1 MVYDLRTIL
10 DGWDYEP
17 GKISVRKIIGRDG
30 REKVQTRVDLG
41 VIQCETTGRPDGT
54 RPHGCESLLDYHEQ
68 RLDEHIA
75 RHGTDDG
82 FVLSPQD
89 CQELRRE
96 ANLYYQRYIALF
108 VLGEFEAV
116 ARDTEHNLRI
126 IDLCHDYAAEPDD
139 REALEGQRAYVV
151 MMYTRA
157 QVYQALDE
165 RQFEQAITRVEEGIE
180 QVREILAELEG
191 YDHEPA
197 PELNVL
203 NQLREEVLNRMPPDA
218 RPRLEWELE
227 QALAAED
234 YERAAELRDKL
245 GKPRRNRRRSV
256 S

>member
-41 VIQCETTGRPDGT
+41 VIQCEVAGRPDGV
-54 RPHGCESLLDYHEQ
+54 RPHGCDSLLEYFEQ

-75 RHGTDDG
+75 ARGTDDG
-82 FVLSPQD
+82 FLLSPQD

-116 ARDTEHNLRI
+116 CRDTEHNLRI
-126 IDLCHDYAAEPDD
+126 IDLCHDYAAEEDD
-139 REALEGQRAYVV
+139 REQLEGQRAYVI

-157 QVYQALDE
+157 QVYQALNE
-165 RQFEQAITRVEEGIE
+165 QRYEQAVQLVEEGIE
-180 QVREILAELEG
+180 QVREVLVEQEG
-191 YDHEPA
+191 FDHQPA
-197 PELNVL
+197 PELRVL
-203 NQLREEVLNRMPPDA
+203 AELREEVLTRMPPDA

-234 YERAAELRDKL
+234 YEKAAELRDKL
-245 GKPRRNRRRSV
+245 GKPRRRRRRV
-256 S
+256 P